1 MNAVDLDDVKATV
14 DALLD
19 HYQQEDMLKDI
30 LDSVQDGIVCLELGH
45 KEYDVYVSTHQHL
58 QAQARQH
65 NCHTVYGNDDF
76 DNDLVDALFWI
87 VIHSPTGETHYVVTH
102 AYISTGEA
110 A

>member
-1 MNAVDLDDVKATV
+1 MNDVDLDDVNATV

-19 HYQQEDMLKDI
+19 HYEHQDMFQDI
-30 LDSVQDGIVCLELGH
+30 LDCVQDGIVCLELQH

-58 QAQARQH
+58 QAQAQH
-65 NCHTVYGNDDF
+65 NGHIVYGNDDF

-87 VIHSPTGETHYVVTH
+87 VVDSPTGETHYVVTH
-102 AYISTGEA
+102 AYVSTGEA